1 MAKCAICEKG
11 QITGHR
17 ISIERSQV
25 SRRANRKWKPN
36 VKKVKI
42 VEVATL
48 KSQVILVQ
56 NYLPSHGNGNP
67 LQCSCLE
74 NPRDGEAWWAAVY
87 RVAQSWTRLKQ
98 LSSSS
103 SRNNYRVS
111 YLHYKRF
118 VSICNIAHR
127 FSTVMQHT

>member
-42 VEVATL
+42 VED
-48 KSQVILVQ
+48 
-56 NYLPSHGNGNP
+56 NGNVK
-67 LQCSCLE
+67 SIYI
-74 NPRDGEAWWAAVY
+74 AV
-87 RVAQSWTRLKQ
+87 V
-98 LSSSS
+98 
-103 SRNNYRVS
+103 
-111 YLHYKRF
+111 
-118 VSICNIAHR
+118 
-127 FSTVMQHT
+127 

>member
-42 VEVATL
+42 VEDNG
-48 KSQVILVQ
+48 KI
-56 NYLPSHGNGNP
+56 YLRLHKMYAFQQDYTRNLIPS
-67 LQCSCLE
+67 E
-74 NPRDGEAWWAAVY
+74 
-87 RVAQSWTRLKQ
+87 
-98 LSSSS
+98 
-103 SRNNYRVS
+103 
-111 YLHYKRF
+111 
-118 VSICNIAHR
+118 
-127 FSTVMQHT
+127 

>member
-42 VEVATL
+42 VDVCVPTRL
-48 KSQVILVQ
+48 
-56 NYLPSHGNGNP
+56 H
-67 LQCSCLE
+67 
-74 NPRDGEAWWAAVY
+74 
-87 RVAQSWTRLKQ
+87 AQSNSKRMIKAILFNFKK
-98 LSSSS
+98 
-103 SRNNYRVS
+103 NGFFS
-111 YLHYKRF
+111 YME
-118 VSICNIAHR
+118 I
-127 FSTVMQHT
+127 

>member
-42 VEVATL
+42 VED
-48 KSQVILVQ
+48 
-56 NYLPSHGNGNP
+56 NGNVKSIYV
-67 LQCSCLE
+67 C
-74 NPRDGEAWWAAVY
+74 
-87 RVAQSWTRLKQ
+87 TRCMRSNKITRAMIKAILFDFKK
-98 LSSSS
+98 
-103 SRNNYRVS
+103 NGFFS
-111 YLHYKRF
+111 Y
-118 VSICNIAHR
+118 IEI
-127 FSTVMQHT
+127 

>member
-42 VEVATL
+42 VEDKMYAFQQDYTRNL
-48 KSQVILVQ
+48 I
-56 NYLPSHGNGNP
+56 PS
-67 LQCSCLE
+67 E
-74 NPRDGEAWWAAVY
+74 
-87 RVAQSWTRLKQ
+87 
-98 LSSSS
+98 
-103 SRNNYRVS
+103 
-111 YLHYKRF
+111 
-118 VSICNIAHR
+118 
-127 FSTVMQHT
+127 